1 MKIDQIRSLAR
12 ISLPCGAPRVIF
24 MWLVETVL
32 PYRQAILF
40 RETRW
45 WATMAVNLKP
55 NKSGKTVTFCLSALD
70 PEDRLRYPPV
80 SLGFDMQGMSWLSP
94 GVWENLF
101 GTRFA
106 WSKVGR

>member
-1 MKIDQIRSLAR
+1 M
-12 ISLPCGAPRVIF
+12 SLPCGAPRFMF

-45 WATMAVNLKP
+45 WAKMAVNLKRR
-55 NKSGKTVTFCLSALD
+55 KCGKNMMFCFSALD
-70 PEDRLRYPPV
+70 PENRLRYPPV
-80 SLGFDMQGMSWLSP
+80 SLSFDMQGRLWLSP

-101 GTRFA
+101 DIDFLHA
-106 WSKVGR
+106 KVGW